1 MPNTIMT
8 SIIKLRLW
16 QISQRRLFEPDAGR
30 RVKPIQLSVN
40 WPSAHKRSSQEILDD
55 GFLQHCSDGLLS
67 DMDHDLLLDEWSTQ
81 ESDNQNRVLPYH
93 DLDMLFD
100 EFGSHDKDINL
111 LKLHELEN
119 RFRSSSLS
127 APPDAVSDDES
138 DPFHES
144 LFNSV
149 GLNLDC
155 KLRNPEDNFFEL
167 ELEDDPFIE
176 SLFGPEDHTHNE
188 QLPVSDCDMLD
199 IEKTSSEYCEIEHGS
214 MSEDMLDEQHSPPVP
229 NSEESDRMLLDGYE
243 DGDANGASDAM
254 LPYLSV
260 RNEAAA

>member
-1 MPNTIMT
+1 MT

-16 QISQRRLFEPDAGR
+16 QISQRRLFDPDAGR
-30 RVKPIQLSVN
+30 RVKPIQLSLN

-67 DMDHDLLLDEWSTQ
+67 DMDYDLLLDAWSTQ
-81 ESDNQNRVLPYH
+81 DSDDQNRVPPYP

-100 EFGSHDKDINL
+100 EVGSHDKDINL
-111 LKLHELEN
+111 LELHELETK
-119 RFRSSSLS
+119 FRSSSLS
-127 APPDAVSDDES
+127 VPPDAVLDDES

-144 LFNSV
+144 LFNSI
-149 GLNLDC
+149 GLNLDY
-155 KLRNPEDNFFEL
+155 KLRTPEDDFLEL
-167 ELEDDPFIE
+167 ELEDDPF
-176 SLFGPEDHTHNE
+176 SDSRFGLENHTQDE

-199 IEKTSSEYCEIEHGS
+199 FEKTSSEYYEIEHGS

-243 DGDANGASDAM
+243 DGDTSLPANAM